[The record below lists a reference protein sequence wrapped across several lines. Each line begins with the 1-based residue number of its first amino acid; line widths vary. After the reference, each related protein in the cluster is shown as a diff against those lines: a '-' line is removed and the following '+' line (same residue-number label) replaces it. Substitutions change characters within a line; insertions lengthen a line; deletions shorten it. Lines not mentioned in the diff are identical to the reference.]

1 MKCFLVKKSEMAS
14 YHRLKESS
22 PKGVSSVARNVA
34 SSNDVLND
42 LLSFYVDK
50 SVIKLYCNLYFSFI

>member
-1 MKCFLVKKSEMAS
+1 M
-14 YHRLKESS
+14 
-22 PKGVSSVARNVA
+22 A

-50 SVIKLYCNLYFSFI
+50 SVIKLYCNLYFFFFHLNCKPDDHFFFLPFFCVCDVSG